1 MALPMHSHNKHG
13 FTLIEVLLV
22 LTLLTIIL
30 GLSTGLLLRTQSL
43 TIREARSNIKS
54 LLAVARGEAMYGR
67 EGRMVGVSIENGNI
81 SLVSAL
87 PNATSTSLQVL
98 QTDSKTL
105 AHIAADPSSVEV
117 WFYPYSGRVSS
128 PGEITLH
135 DDRLQASTSIT
146 IGYEGTIE

>member
-1 MALPMHSHNKHG
+1 MVSLMYSHNKYG

-22 LTLLTIIL
+22 LALTTIII
-30 GLSTGLLLRTQSL
+30 GLSAGLLFRTGP
-43 TIREARSNIKS
+43 TTVREARSEIKS

-67 EGRMVGVSIENGNI
+67 EGRMVGVSIEAGNI

-87 PNATSTSLQVL
+87 PAATTTSLQVL
-98 QTDSKTL
+98 EADSKTMT
-105 AHIAADPSSVEV
+105 HITTDPNKVEV

-135 DDRLQASTSIT
+135 DDWSQASTSIT

>member
-43 TIREARSNIKS
+43 TIREARSEIKS

-87 PNATSTSLQVL
+87 LNATSTSLQVL

-105 AHIAADPSSVEV
+105 AHIAAEPSSVEV

-128 PGEITLH
+128 PGEILLR
-135 DDRLQASTSIT
+135 DAWSQASTSIT